1 MAQQWNIKKKARN
14 KTMASKNEVATQ
26 RNISA
31 LSWWSNELTNMVAQ
45 DYEDCG
51 LVLDEYSKQCAMAAM
66 TNIYQLVKNSGADIR
81 NDVDTSNLREIVGQ
95 AASLKLN
102 ANAVPR
108 ECYFQLRSFKQGN
121 EWKKKVEM
129 GIEGDGNDA
138 ILRNFG
144 ENVEMVYPVWIVK
157 EGDDFTYPKHKGIEI
172 APPEWEQRGESEKA
186 DKVVYP
192 VKLKDGSMQYL
203 IAERQGV
210 KTNLFAHVRN
220 NLMNETFGIL
230 GMKKAKNGEVPRTRY
245 DATDAEKA
253 EIDKR
258 KEPIFEALRKCETV
272 EDMLN
277 CPEARPFI
285 SAAWLDTPENMIVRK
300 MRNNAI
306 KKFKKNYDTMAQRSF
321 LQMDE
326 TYQQV
331 QEEIEANANAIDF
344 QPAIEEKPETQTM
357 PKVQEK
363 EKESVKVDGEQELPN
378 FMVQD

>member
-1 MAQQWNIKKKARN
+1 MAEGKQNQ
-14 KTMASKNEVATQ
+14 VAQ

-31 LSWWSNELTNMVAQ
+31 LSWWSNELTNMVSQ
-45 DYEDCG
+45 DYADCG

-66 TNIYQLVKNSGADIR
+66 TNIFQLVKNSGVSLKD
-81 NDVDTSNLREIVGQ
+81 DVDTSNLREIVGQ

-108 ECYFQLRSFKQGN
+108 ECYFQLRNFKRGN

-157 EGDDFTYPKHKGIEI
+157 DGDEFIYPKHKGIEI
-172 APPEWEQRGESEKA
+172 TPPEWEQKGKSEKA
-186 DKVVYP
+186 EKVVYP

-203 IAERQGV
+203 IAERQSV

-220 NLMNETFGIL
+220 NLMNETFDIL
-230 GMKKAKNGEVPRTRY
+230 GTKKTKNSEVPKTRY

-258 KEPIFEALRKCETV
+258 KETIFEALRQCETI
-272 EDMLN
+272 EDMLE
-277 CPEARPFI
+277 CQEARPYI

-306 KKFKKNYDTMAQRSF
+306 KKFKKNYNKMAQRSF
-321 LQMDE
+321 FQLDE

-331 QEEIEANANAIDF
+331 QEEIEENSNQEEF
-344 QPAIEEKPETQTM
+344 VPLQIEENPALQTM
-357 PKVQEK
+357 ADLTSEK
-363 EKESVKVDGEQELPN
+363 KDKEPVSSYGKKLERSIPD
-378 FMVQD
+378 FMKSESM